1 MAEAAPRRATYADI
15 EAVPAHL
22 VAEMGV
28 ALLCPLDDLFPFASP
43 EA

>member
-1 MAEAAPRRATYADI
+1 MAEAAPRRARTNHP
-15 EAVPAHL
+15 EAAPARL

-28 ALLCPLDDLFPFASP
+28 ALLCPFDDLFPFASP